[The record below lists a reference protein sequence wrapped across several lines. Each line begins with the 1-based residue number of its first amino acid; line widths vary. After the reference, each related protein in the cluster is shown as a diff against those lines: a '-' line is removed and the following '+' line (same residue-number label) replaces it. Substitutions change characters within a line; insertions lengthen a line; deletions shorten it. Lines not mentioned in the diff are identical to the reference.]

1 MVNTFQ
7 LFWNKLLVLVP
18 SNCFV
23 FCFLFFF
30 FWGGGG
36 GGRGWGIPRINLYR
50 QHIPG
55 TCSLF
60 YPDLHIGKLKDPDS
74 HFCDVLVSFSDRN
87 QCGSKL
93 YGLRPLI
100 ACLPAWWRF
109 AQSLRRYD
117 DTKQKF
123 PHLANA
129 GKYAT
134 TFFVV
139 FFSTV
144 ATTHKGITAK
154 VE

>member
-1 MVNTFQ
+1 MGENSFEQTSTRRISVGS
-7 LFWNKLLVLVP
+7 VP
-18 SNCFV
+18 PYSV
-23 FCFLFFF
+23 T
-30 FWGGGG
+30 
-36 GGRGWGIPRINLYR
+36 II
-50 QHIPG
+50 
-55 TCSLF
+55 
-60 YPDLHIGKLKDPDS
+60 S
-74 HFCDVLVSFSDRN
+74 HFLRVLTHSMFISLVDRSK
-87 QCGSKL
+87 CGSKL

-129 GKYAT
+129 GKYST

-144 ATTHKGITAK
+144 ATTHKGITHGEVSWMWKKAYNESFYGFLLIFHPFLNI
-154 VE
+154 VRPIN

>member
-1 MVNTFQ
+1 MFFTF
-7 LFWNKLLVLVP
+7 L
-18 SNCFV
+18 
-23 FCFLFFF
+23 
-30 FWGGGG
+30 
-36 GGRGWGIPRINLYR
+36 
-50 QHIPG
+50 
-55 TCSLF
+55 
-60 YPDLHIGKLKDPDS
+60 
-74 HFCDVLVSFSDRN
+74 DRN

-93 YGLRPLI
+93 YGLRPLL

-129 GKYAT
+129 GKYST

-144 ATTHKGITAK
+144 ATTNKGTCNNISVTFK
-154 VE
+154 VFVMGAAREV